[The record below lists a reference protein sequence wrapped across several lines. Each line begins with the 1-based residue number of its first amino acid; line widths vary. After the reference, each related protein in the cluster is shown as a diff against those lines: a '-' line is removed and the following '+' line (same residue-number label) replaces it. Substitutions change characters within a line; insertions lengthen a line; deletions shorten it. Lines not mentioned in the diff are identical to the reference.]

1 MCAGST
7 ACFDQAVKRKA
18 FDRAFRIPVTNTEIE
33 SLRARLYGAAPQ
45 GTQHRPPSGAEK
57 Q

>member
-45 GTQHRPPSGAEK
+45 GAQDRPPTGGDE